1 MADGRLNRLFVVR
14 ILGRNYLSY
23 TDVPGFV
30 TICRRNGSLK
40 RVQKKKLF
48 FAKESE
54 FVAIDLFKYTIYPF
68 LLFDGNNIDTLLIS
82 KI

>member
-54 FVAIDLFKYTIYPF
+54 FVAIDLFRYI
-68 LLFDGNNIDTLLIS
+68 LFHYLMEIIS
-82 KI
+82 IHH

>member
-48 FAKESE
+48 LQKR
-54 FVAIDLFKYTIYPF
+54 VNLLRLIYSDIF
-68 LLFDGNNIDTLLIS
+68 FSII
-82 KI
+82 